1 MCTLTTHDDS
11 IDSQACNLH
20 TDLLLHIRIFEGLYE
35 ELASLATL
43 FVIFPLAAMTTKPR
57 NLSKD

>member
-1 MCTLTTHDDS
+1 MTALTPKHAT
-11 IDSQACNLH
+11 LH

-35 ELASLATL
+35 ELASLAIL